1 MRYVVETD
9 RLQNNLAVL
18 RRELAGVPLIAVLK
32 CNGYGLGLT
41 GTALRLWE
49 EGVTDFAVLRFD
61 EAAAV
66 RALLPEDAIDTM
78 IASLPSIF
86 FEYLMAE
93 SWLPEVLTSP
103 ESTGW
108 PGVQTSFFRS

>member
-1 MRYVVETD
+1 MSYTYCHVMVWSSLMRPTCS
-9 RLQNNLAVL
+9 L
-18 RRELAGVPLIAVLK
+18 PS
-32 CNGYGLGLT
+32 
-41 GTALRLWE
+41 
-49 EGVTDFAVLRFD
+49 
-61 EAAAV
+61 V